1 MVRFYSIYNKNIF
14 LSHYNDPV
22 FFDLFKIMIIHHVSM
37 RVSESY
43 LIEFDQNLVLVDA
56 GIPGLENRILE
67 RIGHL
72 NHSDLK
78 IILITHAHFDHYG
91 SAAAL
96 RDLTGA
102 KIAIHTADANAMAK
116 GETRLGSSKGR
127 GKIVS
132 SLFPILEKMYPL
144 TPTPPDI
151 EFKDGE
157 EFHVNGTCCK
167 VIHTPGH
174 TLGSST
180 YIFNEQYAFVGDL
193 ISNNGKPHAQKYFAQ
208 DWSLLPLSTQLIK
221 SSNPRWIYT
230 GHGKKPVNQA
240 ELQRL

>member
-1 MVRFYSIYNKNIF
+1 MF
-14 LSHYNDPV
+14 
-22 FFDLFKIMIIHHVSM
+22 IHHVSM
-37 RVSESY
+37 RFSESY

-67 RIGHL
+67 RIDHL
-72 NHSDLK
+72 NHSNLK
-78 IILITHAHFDHYG
+78 IILITHAHYDHYG

-96 RDLTGA
+96 RNLTGA
-102 KIAIHTADANAMAK
+102 KIAIHTADAAAITK
-116 GETRLGSSKGR
+116 GKTCLGSSKGR

-132 SLFPILEKMYPL
+132 SFLLILEKMYPL

-151 EFKDGE
+151 VLKDGDQLNI
-157 EFHVNGTCCK
+157 NGTGCK

-174 TLGSST
+174 TMGSCT
-180 YIFNEQYAFVGDL
+180 YIFKEQYAFVGDL
-193 ISNNGKPHAQKYFAQ
+193 ISNNGKPHVQKYFAQ
-208 DWSLLPLSTQLIK
+208 NWSLLTLSIQLIK

-230 GHGKKPVNQA
+230 GHGKKPLNQA